1 MLSDKESQD
10 RLVQL
15 AGWKLEGRMIVRTFE
30 FEDFVGSIRF
40 VDSLVEPAEAM
51 NHHPDLAISWNK
63 VTVAITN
70 HAEGGL
76 TEKDFERSL
85 LDYALFILRGGGS
98 ASGEVADEDG
108 EVAE

>member
-1 MLSDKESQD
+1 MTLLDDQSIQD
-10 RLVQL
+10 RLADL
-15 AGWKLEGRMIVRTFE
+15 EGWSLEGRIITREFE

-51 NHHPDLAISWNK
+51 NHHPDLGISWNI

-76 TEKDFERSL
+76 TEKDFELAGKVQSL
-85 LDYALFILRGGGS
+85 A
-98 ASGEVADEDG
+98 
-108 EVAE
+108 

>member
-1 MLSDKESQD
+1 MTLLDDQSIQD
-10 RLVQL
+10 CL
-15 AGWKLEGRMIVRTFE
+15 AELEGWSLEGRIITREFE

-51 NHHPDLAISWNK
+51 NHHPDLGISWNV

-76 TEKDFERSL
+76 TDKDFELAAKISRN
-85 LDYALFILRGGGS
+85 Y
-98 ASGEVADEDG
+98 E
-108 EVAE
+108 

>member
-1 MLSDKESQD
+1 MTLLDDQSIQD
-10 RLVQL
+10 RLADL
-15 AGWKLEGRMIVRTFE
+15 EGWSLEGRIITREFE

-51 NHHPDLAISWNK
+51 NHHPDLGISWNK

-76 TEKDFERSL
+76 TEKDFDLARKVQSL
-85 LDYALFILRGGGS
+85 A
-98 ASGEVADEDG
+98 
-108 EVAE
+108 

>member
-1 MLSDKESQD
+1 MALLGDQEIQD
-10 RLVQL
+10 RLAEL
-15 AGWKLEGRMIVRTFE
+15 EGWSLEGRRIVREFE

-51 NHHPDLAISWNK
+51 NHHPDLGISWNK

-76 TEKDFERSL
+76 TASDFEL
-85 LDYALFILRGGGS
+85 ALKINALT
-98 ASGEVADEDG
+98 
-108 EVAE
+108 